1 MKINDI
7 LDITTDEIFIF
18 DAVTHMFL
26 YTNKV
31 ARINLGY
38 TNAEMKNISAAN
50 LNLKVDEVTFAEI
63 EAPLITNTINTVTF
77 VTTLQRK
84 NKTIYDIRV
93 SLQKTVF
100 NGVDAYLAIVLDIT
114 KQLEV
119 ENELSNHAEN
129 LRKLTQY
136 VPGTLY
142 QFRLSPDGHFCFP
155 YASENIYDIYEVK
168 AEDLVIDAEQAFA
181 RHHPDDAKIVS
192 DLIYNSA
199 KTMKEWTCQY
209 RVNLPSKGIRWL
221 EGHSTPEK
229 LGDGGV
235 LWYGYIMDITE
246 RKTAEKILLEQ
257 KNVLHYQANY
267 DSLTGIPN
275 RTLFLDRL
283 ENAIKK
289 SKRQP
294 YKLAILFIDLDHFKK
309 INDSLGHG
317 AGDKVLIEV
326 TNRLTSLVR
335 AEDTVAR
342 LGGDEFTIILE
353 NITHT
358 DFIVTLCNKII
369 EKLTQPIIFDGG
381 DLYVSCSIGI
391 SLCPDDNMEA
401 NNLLKYADSAM
412 YKAKNRG
419 GNTFQFYDKELTKL
433 ACERVS
439 LEAGLRSAIKDG
451 ELEVYY
457 QPQVDGRTDKL
468 IGIEGLVR
476 WNHPTR
482 GLILPD
488 SFIPLAESTSLIIN
502 LDRFVMEQAMTQVA
516 QWYEKGLNPGVLALN
531 LAVKQIHKDDFI
543 EMCKQLILKTK
554 CKPEWLEFEVTEG
567 QIMTNPDKA
576 VRILQDI
583 RDLGISLAID
593 DFGTG
598 YSSLF
603 YLKKLPINKL
613 KIDRE
618 FIKNLPEDK
627 EYAAITKGIIN
638 LSKILNLQVIAEG
651 VETEEQ
657 KDFMVKYGCNDIQG
671 YFYSKPLIAG
681 ELEIILQ
688 NGCSLS

>member
-1 MKINDI
+1 MNINDI
-7 LDITTDEIFIF
+7 LDSTTDEIFIF

-38 TNAEMKNISAAN
+38 TKAEMKNISASD
-50 LNLKVDEVTFAEI
+50 LNLKVDKVTFAEI
-63 EAPLITNTINTVTF
+63 EAPIITNKINTVTF
-77 VTTLQRK
+77 VTALQRK

-93 SLQKTVF
+93 NLQKTVF
-100 NGVDAYLAIVLDIT
+100 NGVDAYLAIVVDIT
-114 KQLEV
+114 QQLEV
-119 ENELSNHAEN
+119 EDSLSNHAEN

-142 QFRLSPDGHFCFP
+142 QFRLLPDGHFCFP

-181 RHHPDDAKIVS
+181 RHHPDDAKRIS

-199 KTMKEWTCQY
+199 QTMKEWVCEY
-209 RVNLPSKGIRWL
+209 RVNLPSKGMRWL

-229 LGDGGV
+229 LDDGGV
-235 LWYGYIMDITE
+235 LWSGYIMDITE

-289 SKRQP
+289 SKRQL

-468 IGIEGLVR
+468 IGIEALVR

-576 VRILQDI
+576 VLILQDI

-657 KDFMVKYGCNDIQG
+657 KDFMVKYRCNDIQG

>member
-468 IGIEGLVR
+468 IGIEALVR

-603 YLKKLPINKL
+603 YLKKFPINKL

>member
-7 LDITTDEIFIF
+7 LDSTTDEIFIF

-26 YTNKV
+26 YTNKG

-38 TNAEMKNISAAN
+38 TKAEMKNISAAD
-50 LNLKVDEVTFAEI
+50 LNLKVNEVTFAEI
-63 EAPLITNTINTVTF
+63 EAPLITNKINTVTF

-114 KQLEV
+114 QQLEV
-119 ENELSNHAEN
+119 EDSLSNHAEN

-142 QFRLSPDGHFCFP
+142 QFRLFPDGHFCFP
-155 YASENIYDIYEVK
+155 YASENVYDIYEVK
-168 AEDLVIDAEQAFA
+168 AENLAIDAEQAFA
-181 RHHPDDAKIVS
+181 RHHPDDAKRIS

-199 KTMKEWTCQY
+199 QTMEEWVCEY
-209 RVNLPSKGIRWL
+209 RVNLPSKGMRWL

-229 LGDGGV
+229 LDDGGV

-468 IGIEGLVR
+468 IGIEALVR

-488 SFIPLAESTSLIIN
+488 SFIPLAESTSLIVD

-516 QWYEKGLNPGVLALN
+516 QWYEKGLNPGVLAIN
-531 LAVKQIHKDDFI
+531 LAVKQVQKDDFI

-567 QIMTNPDKA
+567 QIMTNPDKT
-576 VRILQDI
+576 VLILQDI

-613 KIDRE
+613 KIDRV

-627 EYAAITKGIIN
+627 EDAAITKGIIN
-638 LSKILNLQVIAEG
+638 LSRILNLQVIAEG

-657 KDFMVKYGCNDIQG
+657 KDFVVKYGCNDIQG
-671 YFYSKPLIAG
+671 YFYSKPLIACQ
-681 ELEIILQ
+681 LEIILQ